1 MSGAV
6 AVAVARARKDIVR
19 HFTNAKATSPDRAIA
34 YDPDAQ
40 GWPRKRL
47 RRRIFRRMVDFGAI
61 REMKPG
67 LFYLDFYLDET
78 RLDEFRWHMRRR
90 ALGIVAIAGAAVAA
104 IAALA

>member
-19 HFTNAKATSPDRAIA
+19 HFMTLGATSPDKAVA

-47 RRRIFRRMVDFGAI
+47 RRRIFRRMCDFGAI

-67 LFYLDFYLDET
+67 EFYLDET

>member
-1 MSGAV
+1 MGAAV
-6 AVAVARARKDIVR
+6 AVAVARARKDIVQ
-19 HFTNAKATSPDRAIA
+19 HFTSAGALSPNRAVA

-47 RRRIFRRMVDFGAI
+47 RRRIFGRMRDFGAI

-67 LFYLDFYLDET
+67 EFYLDES

>member
-1 MSGAV
+1 MGGAV

-19 HFTNAKATSPDRAIA
+19 HFTEAGATSPDRAVA

-47 RRRIFRRMVDFGAI
+47 RRRIFRRMLDFGAI
-61 REMKPG
+61 REMAP
-67 LFYLDFYLDET
+67 DTFYLDEA
-78 RLDEFRWHMRRR
+78 RLDDFRSHMRRR
-90 ALGIVAIAGAAVAA
+90 ALGIMAIGAAAVAA

>member
-19 HFTNAKATSPDRAIA
+19 HFTQAGATGPGRAVA

-47 RRRIFRRMVDFGAI
+47 RRRIFRRMRDYGAV
-61 REMKPG
+61 RETTPG
-67 LFYLDFYLDET
+67 LFYLDEA
-78 RLDEFRWHMRRR
+78 RMAEFRSHMRRR
-90 ALGIVAIAGAAVAA
+90 ALGIVAIGAAAMAA

>member
-6 AVAVARARKDIVR
+6 AVAVAVARREIVR
-19 HFTNAKATSPDRAIA
+19 HFTEAGATAPTTAVA

-47 RRRIFRRMVDFGAI
+47 RRRIFRRMRDFGAI

-67 LFYLDFYLDET
+67 LFYLDET

-90 ALGIVAIAGAAVAA
+90 ALGIVAIVGAAVAA
-104 IAALA
+104 IATLA